1 MSKSNDKKELKNNGT
16 PTQKVLS
23 WSLHNLKF
31 ILIPGYKS
39 KELLFKKYEHEKN
52 LSKRRLLN
60 RFKSPITILGIVLIF
75 VIISIAVFQSWISP
89 YTYMEAIYRS
99 LAESGPPSPAH
110 PLGTNHYGQ
119 DILARII
126 YGTRPSLMIVFS
138 SICISLVFGIPI
150 GLISAYF
157 GGWIDT
163 ILMRFMDIILSFPGV
178 IFAILILIIWGNTF
192 INIILVFGFIGVP
205 YYARIMRNE
214 ALKVKDLPYI
224 DAAIVI
230 GASKKSIMFKHI
242 LPNSLQPIIIA
253 FSFNVGRLLVN
264 LSILAFLSLNNPRWI
279 EWGSDIASARNFM
292 FDTPWPMIW
301 PALMILITV
310 IGFYLFGDGLR
321 DALDPKMKN
330 LK

>member
-1 MSKSNDKKELKNNGT
+1 MSNNDNKEEKYRKKSSSQT
-16 PTQKVLS
+16 VLS
-23 WSLHNLKF
+23 WFLHNLKF
-31 ILIPGYKS
+31 ILIPRSKS
-39 KELLFKKYEHEKN
+39 KILSLKEFEYEKN

-60 RFKSPITILGIVLIF
+60 RFKSSITIIGIVLIF
-75 VIISIAVFQSWISP
+75 VIVSIAVYQSWISP
-89 YTYMEAIYRS
+89 YTYEEAIHRV
-99 LAESGPPSPAH
+99 LAESNPPSPIH

-126 YGTRPSLMIVFS
+126 FGTRPTLIIVFS
-138 SICISLVFGIPI
+138 SISISLMLGVPI

-163 ILMRFMDIILSFPGV
+163 IFMRLMDIILSFPGV
-178 IFAILILIIWGNTF
+178 IFAMIILIIWGNTF
-192 INIILVFGFIGVP
+192 INIILVFGFIGIP

-224 DAAIVI
+224 DAAKVI
-230 GASKKSIMFKHI
+230 GANKRNIIFKHI
-242 LPNSLQPIIIA
+242 LPNSFQPIIIA

-264 LSILAFLSLNNPRWI
+264 LSILAFLSLNDPGWI

-292 FDTPWPMIW
+292 FDTPWALVW
-301 PALMILITV
+301 PSVMILITV

-330 LK
+330 IK